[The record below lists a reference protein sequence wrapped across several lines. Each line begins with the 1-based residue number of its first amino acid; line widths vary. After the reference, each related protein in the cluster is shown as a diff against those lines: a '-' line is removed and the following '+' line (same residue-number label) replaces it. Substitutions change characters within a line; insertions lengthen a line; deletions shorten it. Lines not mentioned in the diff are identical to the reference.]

1 MSRVCVCVCAR
12 ARARVCVRAYVLSG
26 RRVRSNLSEPLVVGN
41 MGRPADFGLVDLD
54 AIATAALQPV
64 IEDLGVGVDK
74 VRPAVVLQDLQPLQ
88 RLLYE

>member
-1 MSRVCVCVCAR
+1 MR
-12 ARARVCVRAYVLSG
+12 
-26 RRVRSNLSEPLVVGN
+26 
-41 MGRPADFGLVDLD
+41 RPADFGLVDLD

-88 RLLYE
+88 RLVCVCVCVCVCVRYYIYTCIYVYIKTCIDR